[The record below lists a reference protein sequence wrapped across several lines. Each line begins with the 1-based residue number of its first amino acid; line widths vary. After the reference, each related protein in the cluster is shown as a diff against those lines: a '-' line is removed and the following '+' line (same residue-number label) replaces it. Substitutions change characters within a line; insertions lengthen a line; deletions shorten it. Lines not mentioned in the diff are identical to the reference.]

1 MYNFLYVEKI
11 KIKLEIINLNE
22 FNEIINLKFNQL
34 LECNFKFLNEILGFI
49 QLGFLNIF
57 ILLSIFLILV
67 LSIIKSSAINKKI
80 QLIYF
85 FIILIVLF
93 FLFFLNLQ
101 NNIYNY
107 IILMPV
113 ISLYFG
119 EIISQQHQF
128 LKFNKKISSLLIIL
142 VMLYFI
148 GSSLI
153 TYTKM
158 IRKWSGSGT
167 YAGTSNILSI
177 KNNCNPYCL
186 FFDNKN
192 KYKKL
197 ISNTGINQINYHPI
211 KEFDELLFENN
222 INFPIILNFP
232 NKNHLNYLKNNYK
245 NWNCYIL
252 AKSSLDHLIVY
263 LPQGHNKPNFLEESK
278 EWHLKKS
285 CY

>member
-1 MYNFLYVEKI
+1 MYSLLVLLSLISTIQLKQKITNNKNYKSYYFFLLLLSLTHFIGLIYVGSLLLIEFIVKIKSKEIIKTVVAGFIILIYPFFHFMYNFLYVEKN

-67 LSIIKSSAINKKI
+67 LSIIKASAINKKI

-93 FLFFLNLQ
+93 FLFFLNLP

-158 IRKWSGSGT
+158 IR
-167 YAGTSNILSI
+167 
-177 KNNCNPYCL
+177 
-186 FFDNKN
+186 
-192 KYKKL
+192 
-197 ISNTGINQINYHPI
+197 
-211 KEFDELLFENN
+211 
-222 INFPIILNFP
+222 
-232 NKNHLNYLKNNYK
+232 
-245 NWNCYIL
+245 
-252 AKSSLDHLIVY
+252 
-263 LPQGHNKPNFLEESK
+263 
-278 EWHLKKS
+278 
-285 CY
+285 